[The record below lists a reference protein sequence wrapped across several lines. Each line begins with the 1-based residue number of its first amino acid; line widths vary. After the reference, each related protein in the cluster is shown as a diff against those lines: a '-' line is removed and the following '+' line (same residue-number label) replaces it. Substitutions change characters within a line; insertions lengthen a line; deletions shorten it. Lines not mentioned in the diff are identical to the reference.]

1 MRSTATAVLLAL
13 GFGAAGAT
21 GVVAQ
26 TITPGPLACLPNGE
40 NGVISARIEPAPAA
54 EMQVRLYFRRMNLM
68 VEDFYF
74 TEMVPTGGGTYWGV
88 FPQPENSK
96 FAEKKLKSPKRDET
110 AWAEWWRTKEGS
122 ESRDPNPDLD
132 EKLISE
138 RASRGKLEKRDWMGA
153 QDDDAL
159 QKFFE
164 KQTTEPTEYFV
175 ALHDGNGKQ
184 VARSPQ
190 QVVEVRD
197 DCSVSLTPQQAG
209 MAMNLTVGE
218 TARWQV
224 GEPVFHWEC
233 TGIVTRLDP
242 QSVLRADEACRA
254 CVIAWWPKAAAGTIA
269 ALAVVIDDDP
279 GGPNEVSPSR
289 P

>member
-1 MRSTATAVLLAL
+1 MRSIQTALLVAL
-13 GFGAAGAT
+13 SCAAAAG
-21 GVVAQ
+21 AQ

-40 NGVISARIEPAPAA
+40 NGVMTARIEPAPAA
-54 EMQVRLYFRRMNLM
+54 EMKVRLYFRRMSLE

-74 TEMVPTGGGTYWGV
+74 MEMAPTGGGNYWGL
-88 FPQPENSK
+88 FPQPENAK
-96 FAEKKLKSPKRDET
+96 FAEKKLKEPKQDAT

-122 ESRDPNPDLD
+122 GSRDPNPDLD
-132 EKLISE
+132 EKVIEE
-138 RASRGKLEKRDWMGA
+138 RASLGKVEKRDWMAA
-153 QDDDAL
+153 QDDSAL
-159 QKFFE
+159 QEFF
-164 KQTTEPTEYFV
+164 KKLTTEPTEYFV
-175 ALHDGNGKQ
+175 ALYDPAGKQ

-190 QVVEVRD
+190 AVVEVRD

-209 MAMNLTVGE
+209 MAMNLTIGE
-218 TARWQV
+218 TAKWQA

-242 QSVLRADEACRA
+242 QNVLRADEGCRA
-254 CVIAWWPKAAAGTIA
+254 CVIAWWPKAAAGAIA
-269 ALAVVIDDDP
+269 ALSVVVDDDP